1 MNTNS
6 TKNANDRLCRF
17 RRWCRFVLMSL
28 AAVAVTS
35 AAAAGRADSVYIVTG
50 EDGDGAVVLE
60 AYQEETPEL
69 DEKLISVSNGNRGYD
84 LLLEED
90 TNVTIRHE
98 GAVLTASSRQESV
111 TSLLNRLKVSP
122 GPLEAV
128 GVKVSDTGIEL
139 NVASELVYYDHVR
152 EKAIYETVRRPNP
165 DMDEG
170 EERVVQ
176 TGANGTRTSV
186 YEVVWSNG
194 EEISRQFVEE
204 LASTA
209 VDQIVEYGT
218 GETAAKI
225 AAAQAEAAAKAA
237 AAEAAAKAAASTTPS
252 VGGSAAKPAAA
263 SGKTSR
269 SGVASASENADGSG
283 TLKLKD
289 GTTLNYSGVR
299 KMTATAYT
307 SGVNGVGTRTASG
320 TKVHVGTVA
329 VDRSVIPLG
338 TRMYIVADGGIVYGL
353 AVAEDTG
360 VRGKKVDLYF
370 NSYQECIQFGVRNC
384 TVYILE

>member
-17 RRWCRFVLMSL
+17 WRRGRLVLMSI

-35 AAAAGRADSVYIVTG
+35 AAAAGWADSVYIVTN

-60 AYQEETPEL
+60 AYQEELPEL
-69 DEKLISVSNGNRGYD
+69 DQKLISVSNGSRGYD
-84 LLLEED
+84 LLLEEGTD
-90 TNVTIRHE
+90 VTIRHE

-128 GVKVSDTGIEL
+128 GVKVTDNGVEL

-152 EKAIYETVRRPNP
+152 EKAVFETVRRPNP

-209 VDQIVEYGT
+209 VNQIVEYGT

-225 AAAQAEAAAKAA
+225 AAAKAA
-237 AAEAAAKAAASTTPS
+237 AAEAAAKAAASSTPS

-283 TLKLKD
+283 TLRLKD

-360 VRGKKVDLYF
+360 VRGRKVDLYL

>member
-128 GVKVSDTGIEL
+128 GVKVSDSGIEL

-237 AAEAAAKAAASTTPS
+237 AAEAAAKAAASATPS

-307 SGVNGVGTRTASG
+307 SRSEERRVG
-320 TKVHVGTVA
+320 K
-329 VDRSVIPLG
+329 
-338 TRMYIVADGGIVYGL
+338 
-353 AVAEDTG
+353 
-360 VRGKKVDLYF
+360 
-370 NSYQECIQFGVRNC
+370 ECRV
-384 TVYILE
+384 